1 MMQHIWLIVALAV
14 VLVRSDGLNPISA
27 PRAGS
32 VVEAEKPYTIRWRSG
47 TPGPVKI
54 ELHYAETA
62 YVNITGKHN
71 RIAFLRGL
79 NLQLTVATES
89 TENDGTFEWMPSGVF
104 DGKDNFFLA
113 ICDLIVPRECT
124 YTFNGRFAIS
134 SGTQSSSSSSIR
146 SFSTSFNGQRYV
158 SRHGPS
164 ITLLTLQLSSTT
176 TTYASTS
183 FPTASASR
191 TEPTTSSAPAPAS
204 DGGLSSKGTIAVAVV
219 LAVLGTALVGLGLFF
234 WHRKRQRRNN
244 IRGHADGRSTVI
256 YKQHGVHE
264 GAQAEL
270 DGRQIPSELG
280 PQEMTQ
286 HTGTVHHELPE
297 RAK

>member
-1 MMQHIWLIVALAV
+1 
-14 VLVRSDGLNPISA
+14 
-27 PRAGS
+27 
-32 VVEAEKPYTIRWRSG
+32 
-47 TPGPVKI
+47 
-54 ELHYAETA
+54 
-62 YVNITGKHN
+62 
-71 RIAFLRGL
+71 
-79 NLQLTVATES
+79 
-89 TENDGTFEWMPSGVF
+89 MPSGVF

-113 ICDLIVPRECT
+113 ICDLIIPRECT

-158 SRHGPS
+158 SRIGPS

-183 FPTASASR
+183 FPTASAPASQ

-204 DGGLSSKGTIAVAVV
+204 DGGLSSKGTITVAVV

-234 WHRKRQRRNN
+234 WHRKRQRRYNN
-244 IRGHADGRSTVI
+244 QVQPNGRSTII

-270 DGRQIPSELG
+270 DGRQVPSELG
-280 PQEMTQ
+280 MQEMSY